1 MLSDIK
7 GIGPVTEKRLNE
19 LGIYDCETLVSH
31 IPTGYMDMS
40 VIALPQ
46 ESAEG
51 DFCLFEAKITKISK
65 PFKKGKLEILKAY
78 AECENCRICLVWFN
92 RNYTLKILKTD
103 AFYRIYGKLKTE
115 KNLMTFYNPVFE
127 ECGEKVELVGIK
139 PIYRTKGLIPQKT
152 YRGFVS
158 EAMGKCAFESLL
170 TERDERK
177 HGLMSLERAYR
188 TLHFPENMDFY
199 EAKQRVILEKIT
211 RRICAFRIAQSKEAR
226 AKRRKYSEKVD
237 FKPFFGAMPFP
248 LNQSQSDALEKI
260 KSAFLSDK
268 KMNCVLCGD
277 VGSGKTAVAAAAV
290 YFVVKN
296 GYRAAIMAPTEIL
309 ARQHYNFLKPIF
321 SELGISVCFLSG
333 SVKNAEKREL
343 IFQIKNGF
351 FDVVIGTHSLLYVE
365 GEIPDLSF
373 VVEDEQHRFGV
384 AQRTGLICKG
394 VGVDVLTLSA
404 TPIPRSMMLVA
415 YGEVEYVTISRRFE
429 STVKTAVVPPE
440 KRDGMWK
447 YIAAECEKGTQ
458 AYIVAPKIVDA
469 EGAETESVE
478 GLAEELKKY
487 FPQGKTAVLHGKMK
501 ACDKQAALD
510 SFAANAVSALVST
523 TVVEVGI
530 DVPNASIIAIMDA
543 DRFGLAALHQ
553 LRGRVGRNG
562 QPAYCFLYTAKTP
575 TEGLRAMCEC
585 SDGFALAE
593 KDFETRGGG
602 DIFGLEQSGGGTIEG
617 LTPSNLKKAKELALS
632 VDYAKAETMLEE
644 EINLFCLRDVS
655 LT

>member
-19 LGIYDCETLVSH
+19 LGIYDSETLVSRV
-31 IPTGYMDMS
+31 PTGYMDMS

-78 AECENCRICLVWFN
+78 AECENCKICLIWFN
-92 RNYTLKILKTD
+92 RNYTLKILKLD
-103 AFYRIYGKLKTE
+103 NFYRFYGKLKIE
-115 KNLMTFYNPVFE
+115 KNQLSFYNPIFE
-127 ECGEKVELVGIK
+127 DSCEKNELVGIK

-152 YRGFVS
+152 YRGFVE
-158 EAMGKCAFESLL
+158 EAMKKTTVVSIMS
-170 TERDERK
+170 RDEETKR
-177 HGLMSLERAYR
+177 GLMSLEKAYR
-188 TLHFPENMDFY
+188 ALHFPESMDLKN
-199 EAKQRVILEKIT
+199 AKQRVILEKIT
-211 RRICAFRIAQSKEAR
+211 RRICAFKIAQSKQAR
-226 AKRRKYSEKVD
+226 AKCREYDKNVD
-237 FKPFFGAMPFP
+237 FAPFFNAMPFA
-248 LNQSQSDALEKI
+248 LNKSQTDALERMK
-260 KSAFLSDK
+260 KAFSSEQK
-268 KMNCVLCGD
+268 VNCVLCGD

-321 SELGISVCFLSG
+321 SALGISVGFLSG
-333 SVKNAEKREL
+333 SVKTSEKNKL
-343 IFQIKNGF
+343 IFQIKSGF

-365 GEIPDLSF
+365 GEIPMLSF

-404 TPIPRSMMLVA
+404 TPIPRSMQLVA
-415 YGEVEYVTISRRFE
+415 YGEVEYITIARRFD

-440 KRDGMWK
+440 KREKMWR
-447 YIAAECEKGTQ
+447 YISSECEKGGQ
-458 AYIVAPKIVDA
+458 AYIVAPKIDDA
-469 EGAETESVE
+469 EGAEIESVE
-478 GLAEELKKY
+478 GLAEELKQY
-487 FPQGKTAVLHGKMK
+487 LPSEKTGVLHGKMK
-501 ACDKQAALD
+501 ACDKQSVLD
-510 SFAANAVSALVST
+510 SFAKNEISAIVST

-543 DRFGLAALHQ
+543 ERFGLATLHQ

-562 QPAYCFLYTAKTP
+562 QTAYCFLYTSKPPTDGLKT
-575 TEGLRAMCEC
+575 MCEC
-585 SDGFALAE
+585 SDGFELAE

-602 DIFGLEQSGGGTIEG
+602 DIFGLEQSGGGSIEG
-617 LTPSNLKKAKELALS
+617 MTVSALKKAKEIADG
-632 VDYAKAETMLEE
+632 VDYVKAEKMLEE
-644 EINLFCLRDVS
+644 EIDNFCLRDVS